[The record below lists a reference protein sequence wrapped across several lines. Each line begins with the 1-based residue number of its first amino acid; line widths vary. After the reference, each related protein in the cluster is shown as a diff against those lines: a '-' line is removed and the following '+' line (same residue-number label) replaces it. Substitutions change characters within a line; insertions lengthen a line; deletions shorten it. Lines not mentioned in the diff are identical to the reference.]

1 MATLRAGD
9 VVTVDFAGANATK
22 RRPMVVLSGSQ
33 YHAERPDVIVSVLT
47 SNLATATS
55 QFDCRLNDWA
65 QAGLRLPSAFRCYF
79 GMAGKKDVR
88 RIGRLTDADWQLV
101 CDCVERA
108 MT

>member
-22 RRPMVVLSGSQ
+22 RRPMVVLSGPQ

-65 QAGLRLPSAFRCYF
+65 QAGLRLPLAFRCYF
-79 GMAGKKDVR
+79 GMATQKDVR

-108 MT
+108 RG